1 MILLP
6 NVGARAALWQE
17 IEGKNRRTP
26 ARMVVSIFNTENTE
40 ECMIKLFAEFR
51 WEMCKTEQG
60 VHWNDVTDPSLT
72 SMYCD
77 YLQFYKK
84 NPSLSSDMKEKLRTD
99 LKKYN
104 NNYKNMFI
112 ADYLAYTKFEAAGS
126 PRLNKVAR
134 EILFTFCPFSKE
146 LREKIA
152 DNPQYTELISHYNTK
167 IQNLAKPVSNIVAKL
182 KKEDIPIPEAVTKQI
197 EYLRS

>member
-1 MILLP
+1 
-6 NVGARAALWQE
+6 
-17 IEGKNRRTP
+17 
-26 ARMVVSIFNTENTE
+26 
-40 ECMIKLFAEFR
+40 
-51 WEMCKTEQG
+51 
-60 VHWNDVTDPSLT
+60 
-72 SMYCD
+72 
-77 YLQFYKK
+77 
-84 NPSLSSDMKEKLRTD
+84 MKEKLRTD

>member
-1 MILLP
+1 MP
-6 NVGARAALWQE
+6 NAGSRASLWQE

-26 ARMVVSIFNTENTE
+26 ARMIVSIFNTENTE
-40 ECMIKLFAEFR
+40 ECMIKLFGEFR

-84 NPSLSSDMKEKLRTD
+84 NPALSSDNKEKLRTD
-99 LKKYN
+99 LKKFS
-104 NNYKNMFI
+104 NNYKNVFI
-112 ADYLAYTKFEAAGS
+112 ADYLAYIKFEAASS

-134 EILFTFCPFSKE
+134 EILFTFCPFAKE
-146 LREKIA
+146 LREKIG
-152 DNPQYTELISHYNTK
+152 DNPQYAELISHYNSS
-167 IQNLAKPVSNIVAKL
+167 IGNQGKPIVNMIHKL
-182 KKEDIPIPEAVTKQI
+182 QKEEIPIPDELTKQL
-197 EYLRS
+197 EHLKK